1 MEIIRLENSN
11 NYIFDKIC
19 EWNYNWWGIR
29 DNLSYEEVRCEL
41 EHSLNNKRL
50 PQTFVMLID
59 SKPVGM
65 YQLSMCDDLNSRPDI
80 YPWLI
85 DVYVDKDY
93 RGRGICRKLME
104 TVYENAKKANLDELY
119 LYTKHI
125 GLYEKFGWK
134 FIEEVKT
141 FRKDSPIE
149 RLYKL
154 EIK

>member
-59 SKPVGM
+59 SN
-65 YQLSMCDDLNSRPDI
+65 Q
-80 YPWLI
+80 
-85 DVYVDKDY
+85 
-93 RGRGICRKLME
+93 
-104 TVYENAKKANLDELY
+104 
-119 LYTKHI
+119 
-125 GLYEKFGWK
+125 
-134 FIEEVKT
+134 
-141 FRKDSPIE
+141 
-149 RLYKL
+149 
-154 EIK
+154 